1 MDRVIE
7 KKKFKLAIWQ
17 YLLIILGVG
26 LIYGFFFNNPGKTL
40 KVDKERLRIAQVT
53 NGKFQEFVSITGNVL
68 PIETFYVGAE
78 EGGRIEEIFVED
90 GSFLK
95 KGEPILRL
103 ANTSLQLNFMNR
115 ESQILDQINNLR
127 NTKVSMVNQSLV
139 LKDQWVSSE
148 YNIKVQEKEY
158 TRSKTLF
165 DDDLISQKDFDDVN
179 DRLIYLK
186 ENRVVLLEKLASDK
200 KLREMQEGQLN
211 SSMAMLQRSLDY
223 IENSLKNLIV
233 KAPAEGQLSALR
245 AELGLNISPG
255 ATLGQIDDLT
265 SFKIRANVDEYYV
278 SRVQL
283 GQMASLEIGNTTY
296 VLEVKKIFPE
306 VSNGNFVVEL
316 FFENEIPANIRRGQ
330 SISLKLE
337 LGASTDAQLL
347 TRGRFY
353 QSTGGQWV
361 YKLNKD
367 KRKAFKVDI
376 QIGRQNPS
384 FFEVKSGLVAGDWVI
399 VSGYDHFNNSDELN
413 LE

>member
-7 KKKFKLAIWQ
+7 KKKFKPSIWH
-17 YLLIILGVG
+17 YMLFILCIG
-26 LIYGFFFNNPGKTL
+26 LVYGFFFNDPSKTL
-40 KVDKERLRIAQVT
+40 KVQKERLRIAEVVD
-53 NGKFQEFVSITGNVL
+53 GKFQEFVSITGSVL

-78 EGGRIEEIFVED
+78 EGGRIEDIFVED
-90 GSFLK
+90 GSFLE
-95 KGEPILRL
+95 KGDPILRL

-127 NTKVSMVNQSLV
+127 NSKVAMENQSLV

-148 YNIKVQEKEY
+148 YNIKIQEKQFV
-158 TRSKTLF
+158 RSKTLF
-165 DDDLISQKDFDDVN
+165 DADLISQMEFDDIN

-186 ENRVVLLEKLASDK
+186 ANRDVLLEKLASDK
-200 KLREMQEGQLN
+200 KLRKMQEGQLS
-211 SSMAMLQRSLDY
+211 SSMAMLQRSLEY
-223 IENSLKNLIV
+223 IESSLQNLIV
-233 KAPAEGQLSALR
+233 KAPAAGQLSALR

-255 ATLGQIDDLT
+255 ATIGQIDDLN

-283 GQMASLEIGNTTY
+283 GQMASLVIANQTY
-296 VLEVKKIFPE
+296 RLEVKKIFPE

-316 FFENEIPANIRRGQ
+316 FFEDAIPANIRRGQ

-337 LGASTDAQLL
+337 LGVSTNATLL
-347 TRGRFY
+347 SRGRFY
-353 QSTGGQWV
+353 QSSGGQWV
-361 YKLNKD
+361 YKLDQD
-367 KRKAFKVDI
+367 KNTAYKVDI

-384 FFEVKSGLVAGDWVI
+384 YFEVKEGLKAGDWVI

>member
-1 MDRVIE
+1 MDRVIA
-7 KKKFKLAIWQ
+7 KKKFKLTAWQ
-17 YLLIILGVG
+17 YLVIVIACG
-26 LIYGFFFNNPGKTL
+26 LMYGFFFNSGGKSL
-40 KVDKERLRIAQVT
+40 KVASERLRIAEVID
-53 NGKFQEFVSITGNVL
+53 GKFQEFVSVTGSVL
-68 PIETFYVGAE
+68 PIETFFVGAE

-95 KGEPILRL
+95 QGDPILRL

-127 NTKVSMVNQSLV
+127 NSKVAMENQSLV

-148 YNIKVQEKEY
+148 YNIKIQGKEFK
-158 TRSKTLF
+158 RMEVLF
-165 DDDLISQKDFDDVN
+165 AEDLISQKDFDDVS

-186 ENRVVLLEKLASDK
+186 ANRDVLIEKLASDK

-211 SSMAMLQRSLDY
+211 SSMEMLQRSLDY

-233 KAPAEGQLSALR
+233 KAPADGQLSALR

-255 ATLGQIDDLT
+255 ATIGQIDDLS
-265 SFKIRANVDEYYV
+265 SFKIRANVDEFYV

-283 GQMASLEIGNTTY
+283 GQKASLEIGNHSY
-296 VLEVKKIFPE
+296 VLIVKKIFPE
-306 VSNGNFVVEL
+306 VSNGNFIVEL
-316 FFENEIPANIRRGQ
+316 FFEKDIPANIRRGQ
-330 SISLKLE
+330 SISLRLE
-337 LGASTDAQLL
+337 LGASTDARLL

-361 YKLNKD
+361 YKLNKEGNT
-367 KRKAFKVDI
+367 AYKVDI

-384 FFEVKSGLVAGDWVI
+384 YFEIKSGLEAGDRII